1 MRPGLNNLLSFLVTL
16 GLMLMM
22 MFFMVTFIYET
33 TLELQ
38 SQLDTIKKL
47 VHLQKQVIDGLLEVA
62 K

>member
-1 MRPGLNNLLSFLVTL
+1 MRPGLNNLLSFLVTM

-33 TLELQ
+33 TIELQ
-38 SQLDTIKKL
+38 SQLDIIKKL
-47 VHLQKQVIDGLLEVA
+47 VHLQKQVIDGLLEVG